1 MRIGGIIEHDK
12 NSSVPYYIS
21 IPELEIHSQGRTL
34 KEAHKMILDAFGELL
49 SEHTKGKATKKDIE
63 IIPYGKT
70 QFDVVI
76 KKKVKEV
83 TAFIIH
89 RLRAFSDMTQAD
101 VVKKMGKSS
110 RRSIT
115 VYENASSDATLAKFQ
130 EIILAIGYDLKLS
143 FVKTA

>member
-21 IPELEIHSQGRTL
+21 IPERTL

-49 SEHTKGKATKKDIE
+49 SEHTKGEAIKKDIE

-101 VVKKMGKSS
+101 VVKKW
-110 RRSIT
+110 
-115 VYENASSDATLAKFQ
+115 ENLQDVPSLFMKTRLVMLLLQNFK
-130 EIILAIGYDLKLS
+130 KL
-143 FVKTA
+143 FWLLDMI